1 MLLDYIRN
9 TLNDNSQNV
18 IFKVGKY
25 YTQNNGELI
34 FYEQNSKYAFK
45 YDKKTY
51 APTMLEFQ
59 GTPSAVVGAFS
70 NDLTIQVTI
79 AFDYELR
86 KDYINAIEEF
96 RGKINAKTIALNEE
110 FSCLFNSS
118 EIIETNLPIKANN
131 MNLVTVAF
139 TIFGKLTNLVISN
152 TTEVYLKYQNELEE
166 DDYELIIKTDFREGI
181 NKTSRTVTAN
191 ADGFSKQRTIDK
203 TWVATIVCNPKKGS
217 VLHDVIRNEKS
228 SLSFPKH
235 VIKVNDDGFEY
246 EKTVEFVEIGDISV
260 TGTEKT
266 YTITMIEVEGVS

>member
-1 MLLDYIRN
+1 MLLDYIRD
-9 TLNDNSQNV
+9 TLNDNTQEV
-18 IFKVGKY
+18 IFKVGRY
-25 YTQNNGELI
+25 YTQNNSELI

-59 GTPSAVVGAFS
+59 GTPSAIVGAFS

-86 KDYINAIEEF
+86 KEYINAIEEF
-96 RGKINAKTIALNEE
+96 RGKINAKTVALNAE

-118 EIIETNLPIKANN
+118 ELIETSLPIKANN

-139 TIFGKLTNLVISN
+139 TIFGKLTNLIISN
-152 TTEVYLKYQNELEE
+152 TTEVYIKYLDEDEE
-166 DDYELIIKTDFREGI
+166 DAYEMIVKSDFREGI

-203 TWVATIVCNPKKGS
+203 TWTASLVCNPKKGS
-217 VLHDVIRNEKS
+217 VLHNVIKNEKS
-228 SLSFPKH
+228 SLDFPKH
-235 VIKVNDDGFEY
+235 VIKVIDDGFAY
-246 EKTVEFVEIGDISV
+246 EKLVEFIEIGDISV

-266 YTITMIEVEGVS
+266 YTITMIEVV